1 MNFVIRKIFLILA
14 ISILI
19 SPVSA
24 VLASS
29 KHDVDS
35 PTALYL
41 PIISNGVSLAS
52 APQASALFF
61 DLPSDEMN
69 LANGS
74 FPVIWFGE
82 VRNTE
87 NYVDVRVAYN
97 REELYLR
104 LHVFDRR
111 CWYDRYAPFDEPTQW
126 DAAAIYLNLTGN
138 VGSVPTPQ
146 TYRFVA
152 QFDYYPKPPDETK
165 TDVYRGNGSGWSPIE
180 VPFTLISSYT
190 GHEPNDDGDDRGWT
204 AVIRIPF
211 SSLGLQEMPNTGSI
225 WGLSIVNYDRDDANG
240 ATVDYKTWPRSPD
253 FNQPASWG
261 QLRFGYPTYNPP
273 PGDPSGTT
281 YIRQG
286 LNNAIVSD
294 ASAGG
299 YAVCGAGTDFWETWG
314 DTNESFYND
323 DLSDFNVQNQGNVAD
338 WPCFSKVYVSFPL
351 DQVPAGKKILSAT
364 LKMHIWGAAG
374 PYPKPGS
381 LIHVYTISEPWNEF
395 TLTWNNAPYIERY
408 IDQTWVATI
417 TTDPGFPG
425 IPVEWNVT
433 SAVAESYNNG
443 NSVDLVLYSSD
454 NWRHSGKYF
463 SSSNTG
469 DWNKEGRPLLTV
481 VWSD

>member
-1 MNFVIRKIFLILA
+1 
-14 ISILI
+14 
-19 SPVSA
+19 
-24 VLASS
+24 
-29 KHDVDS
+29 
-35 PTALYL
+35 
-41 PIISNGVSLAS
+41 
-52 APQASALFF
+52 
-61 DLPSDEMN
+61 MN

-97 REELYLR
+97 REELFLR

-261 QLRFGYPTYNPP
+261 QLRFG
-273 PGDPSGTT
+273 
-281 YIRQG
+281 
-286 LNNAIVSD
+286 
-294 ASAGG
+294 
-299 YAVCGAGTDFWETWG
+299 
-314 DTNESFYND
+314 
-323 DLSDFNVQNQGNVAD
+323 
-338 WPCFSKVYVSFPL
+338 
-351 DQVPAGKKILSAT
+351 
-364 LKMHIWGAAG
+364 
-374 PYPKPGS
+374 KPGEIQTNRFIMTTF
-381 LIHVYTISEPWNEF
+381 LISMYRIREMLQIGPASQKYMSPFPWIKF
-395 TLTWNNAPYIERY
+395 L
-408 IDQTWVATI
+408 
-417 TTDPGFPG
+417 
-425 IPVEWNVT
+425 
-433 SAVAESYNNG
+433 
-443 NSVDLVLYSSD
+443 LVRRFYLP
-454 NWRHSGKYF
+454 R
-463 SSSNTG
+463 
-469 DWNKEGRPLLTV
+469 
-481 VWSD
+481 